1 MKNICRFLFLSAFC
15 LACSPALASEADL
28 ILPDLSYS
36 FELFGRTI
44 TGKGLLSIGMVVCFW
59 AWLSG

>member
-28 ILPDLSYS
+28 ICLICLTVLNYS
-36 FELFGRTI
+36 AGP
-44 TGKGLLSIGMVVCFW
+44 
-59 AWLSG
+59 